1 MSNYLAIATVT
12 AALRDFLQT
21 VVPKAVSEADVTIRR
36 PGKPGDQH
44 QGKAAVNIYLY
55 QVTPNPA
62 WRNADLPTRDSNGT
76 LRQRPQTALDLDYLL
91 SFYGDEVQMVPQRL
105 LGKVV
110 AALHANPAL
119 SPEQIHDT
127 LQTASD
133 GEFAKETVLKNS
145 DLAEQIEHVRFT
157 PTSLSLEELSK
168 LWSIFQVPYVLSVTY
183 QASVVLIDSGD
194 EEPTPILPVRERQIL
209 TRPFRQIVI
218 DQIIPEEG
226 ADHPIHVG
234 SRLLILGKGLRGEYT
249 EVRIAGQRVLPREL
263 DVSDTH
269 ITLPLSSL
277 STSLQAGVLG
287 LQVVHLMSKE
297 TPDLCFESNVAPFV
311 LRPTITKDRKGKY
324 EITVDEV
331 EADEGET
338 KKAKVTVKL
347 KPEVGRQ
354 QRVVLLLNE
363 LNPSA
368 SPAKAY
374 SFNAQARSEDSDT
387 MVFQIGKVEPGDY
400 LARVQVDGA
409 ESPLDSENN
418 GYTGPKVKIE

>member
-1 MSNYLAIATVT
+1 M
-12 AALRDFLQT
+12 
-21 VVPKAVSEADVTIRR
+21 
-36 PGKPGDQH
+36 
-44 QGKAAVNIYLY
+44 NIYLY

-62 WRNADLPTRDSNGT
+62 WRNADLPTRDSNGA
-76 LRQRPQTALDLDYLL
+76 LRQRPQTALDLHYLL

-105 LGKVV
+105 LGNVV
-110 AALHANPAL
+110 AALHAKPVL
-119 SPEQIHDT
+119 SPEQIRDT

-133 GEFAKETVLKNS
+133 DEFAKGTVLQNS

-183 QASVVLIDSGD
+183 QASVVLIDSDD
-194 EEPTPILPVRERQIL
+194 EEPTPVLPVRERQIL

-226 ADHPIHVG
+226 ADRPIHVG
-234 SRLLILGKGLRGEYT
+234 SKLLILGKGLRGEHT
-249 EVRIAGQRVLPREL
+249 EVRIAGQPVPPEKL

-269 ITLPLSSL
+269 ISLPLS
-277 STSLQAGVLG
+277 TFHESLQAGVLG
-287 LQVVHLMSKE
+287 LQVVHLVSKE
-297 TPDLCFESNVAPFV
+297 TPHLRFESNVAPFV
-311 LRPTITKDRKGKY
+311 LRPTIKKDNDNY
-324 EITVDEV
+324 EITVTNV
-331 EADEGET
+331 QADEGDA
-338 KKAKVTVKL
+338 KKAEVTVKL
-347 KPEVGRQ
+347 SPMVRLR

-374 SFNAQARSEDSDT
+374 SFNAQARTEDSDT
-387 MVFQIGKVEPGDY
+387 IVFQIGKVAPGDY

-409 ESPLDSENN
+409 ESPLDLEDN
-418 GYTGPKVKIE
+418 GYTGPKVEINERNA